1 MNWREWLRTLLGLSV
16 LLGLAEML
24 LPQGNMAKFSKLV
37 FGLVLILAVLEPV
50 VNLVS
55 LNPITIDASLS
66 GTSFEPEIDSAA
78 ARLRTART
86 KPLLSASS
94 REMEELLLNQVDLVS
109 VQVEGGTGKGG
120 TTVRVLIEPYD
131 GQLENQVKSIVC
143 GLLGLSPNQVEV
155 HELGS

>member
-66 GTSFEPEIDSAA
+66 GTGFEPKLT
-78 ARLRTART
+78 RL
-86 KPLLSASS
+86 PLDFA
-94 REMEELLLNQVDLVS
+94 Q
-109 VQVEGGTGKGG
+109 
-120 TTVRVLIEPYD
+120 
-131 GQLENQVKSIVC
+131 
-143 GLLGLSPNQVEV
+143 PN
-155 HELGS
+155 